1 MARRANATNATR
13 QRARDAFLAELCKR
27 GIISDAV
34 KVAGFDR
41 VTFYRWREEDPEF
54 AKAWDDALDEAA
66 STLENEAWRRATEG
80 VEEPIVGR
88 VERDRDGVVAHV
100 RKYSDSLLTTLLKAH
115 RPEKYR
121 ERYEHELR
129 GAIQIEY
136 VNDWRKEDP
145 SS

>member
-1 MARRANATNATR
+1 M
-13 QRARDAFLAELCKR
+13 LY
-27 GIISDAV
+27 V
-34 KVAGFDR
+34 
-41 VTFYRWREEDPEF
+41 WREEDPEF

>member
-1 MARRANATNATR
+1 MARRANSTKLTR
-13 QRARDAFLAELCKR
+13 QRACDAFLAELRKR
-27 GIISDAV
+27 GIISDAA
-34 KVAGFDR
+34 KASGFTR
-41 VTFYRWREEDPEF
+41 QMLYVWREEDPEF

>member
-1 MARRANATNATR
+1 MARSLTKTTR
-13 QRARDAFLAELCKR
+13 QRARDAFLAELRKH
-27 GIISDAV
+27 GIISDAARAV
-34 KVAGFDR
+34 GFNR
-41 VTFYRWREEDPEF
+41 QLFYEWREEDPEF

-66 STLENEAWRRATEG
+66 GTLEREAWRRAIEG